1 MSCKNENVK
10 YLLCVIDAF
19 PNYAW
24 VKPLKDKKVKTVLN
38 AFIEIVNEYTV
49 KWNIQIYCGL
59 IKEDSFTINLKWL
72 ENNILLYSTH
82 NAGKSLIAEGFI
94 KTLKAKIEAK
104 MTANDSIFYLSYLNK
119 SLDQY
124 INTYH
129 HSINKKPN
137 IVDYYALTEKMRRIL
152 KLINLKWMAE
162 SELLS
167 IRIFLQKGYTENWS
181 REIFI
186 INSVLKA
193 NPWTYQI
200 KDLNGG
206 KIMGSFN
213 EKELLL
219 SKL

>member
-1 MSCKNENVK
+1 M
-10 YLLCVIDAF
+10 
-19 PNYAW
+19 
-24 VKPLKDKKVKTVLN
+24 
-38 AFIEIVNEYTV
+38 
-49 KWNIQIYCGL
+49 
-59 IKEDSFTINLKWL
+59 
-72 ENNILLYSTH
+72 YSTH
-82 NAGKSLIAEGFI
+82 NAGKSVIAESFI
-94 KTLKAKIEAK
+94 KTLKAKIEEN

-124 INTYH
+124 NNTYH

-152 KLINLKWMAE
+152 KLINLKWMTE

-186 INSVLKA
+186 IDSVLKA

-200 KDLNGG
+200 KYLNGG

-213 EKELLL
+213 EKELLP

>member
-1 MSCKNENVK
+1 
-10 YLLCVIDAF
+10 
-19 PNYAW
+19 
-24 VKPLKDKKVKTVLN
+24 
-38 AFIEIVNEYTV
+38 
-49 KWNIQIYCGL
+49 
-59 IKEDSFTINLKWL
+59 
-72 ENNILLYSTH
+72 
-82 NAGKSLIAEGFI
+82 
-94 KTLKAKIEAK
+94 
-104 MTANDSIFYLSYLNK
+104 MT
-119 SLDQY
+119 
-124 INTYH
+124 
-129 HSINKKPN
+129 
-137 IVDYYALTEKMRRIL
+137 
-152 KLINLKWMAE
+152 E

-186 INSVLKA
+186 IDSVLKA